1 MQGPLR
7 EQARSHRGAAGLV
20 GWCGG
25 QSSMNLSGPFIKRPV
40 ATMLLSLAIMLLGG
54 VSFGLL
60 PVSPLPQMDFPVIVV
75 QASLPGA
82 SPEVM
87 ASTVATPLERSF
99 GSIAGVN
106 TMSSRSSQGSTR
118 VILQFD
124 LDRDINGAAREV
136 QAAINASRTLLPSG
150 MRSMPTYK
158 KVNPSQAPIMVLS
171 LTSDVL
177 EKGQLYDLAS
187 TILSQSLSQVQG
199 VGEVQIGGS
208 SLPAV
213 RIELEP
219 QSLNQYGVAL
229 DDVRNT
235 IANAN
240 VRRPKGSVEDDQR
253 LWQVQANDQLEKAKD
268 YESLIIH
275 YNGGAALRLKD
286 VAKVSDGVEDRY
298 NSGFF
303 NDDAAV
309 LLVINR
315 QAGANIIETVN
326 EIKAQLP
333 ALQAVLPASVKLNL
347 AMDRSPVIKA
357 TLHEAEMTLLI
368 AVALVILVVFLFLG
382 NFRASLIPTLAV
394 PVSLVGTFAVM
405 YLYGFSLN
413 NLSLM
418 ALILATGLVVDDA
431 IVVLENISRH
441 IDEGV
446 RPMRA
451 AYLGAQEVGFT
462 LLSMNVSLV
471 AVFLSILFMG
481 GIIESLFREFS
492 ITLAAAIVVS
502 LVVSLT
508 LTPML
513 CARWLKPHTPGQEN
527 RLQRW
532 SRRAND
538 WMVGKY
544 ATSLDWVLRH
554 KRLTLLSLFVTIG
567 VNIALYV
574 VVPKTF
580 MPQQDTGQL
589 IGFVRGDDGL
599 SFSVMQP
606 KMEIFRRAV
615 LKDEAVESVA
625 GFIGGN
631 NGTNNAFMLVRL
643 KPIKER
649 SISAQKVIERLRKE
663 MPKVP
668 GAQLMLMADQDLQFG
683 GGREQTTSQY
693 SYILQSGDL
702 GALRE
707 WYPKVVT
714 ALKALPELTA
724 IDARE
729 GRGAR
734 QVTLIV
740 DRDQAKRL
748 GVDMDMVTAV
758 LNNAYSQ
765 RQISTI
771 YDSLNQY
778 QVVMEVNPKYAQDP
792 ITLKQV
798 QVITADGARIP
809 LSTIAHYENS
819 LENDRVSHE
828 GQFASESIA
837 FDMAEGVTVEQGGAA
852 IERAI
857 AKVGL
862 PEDVIAKMAGTADA
876 FAATQKSQPWMILG
890 ALVAVYLVLGVLYES
905 YIHPL
910 TILSTLPSAGVGA
923 LLSIYALGG
932 EFSLIS
938 LLGLFLLIGVV
949 KKNAILMIDL
959 ALQLERS
966 QGMAPL
972 ESIRSACL
980 QRLRPILMTTLA
992 AILGALPLL
1001 MSRAEGAEMR
1011 QPLGLTIIGGLI
1023 FSQVLT
1029 LYTTPVVYLYLDRL
1043 RHRFNKWR
1051 GVRTDAALETPL

>member
-1 MQGPLR
+1 
-7 EQARSHRGAAGLV
+7 
-20 GWCGG
+20 
-25 QSSMNLSGPFIKRPV
+25 MNLSGPFIKRPV

-99 GSIAGVN
+99 GAIAGVN

-136 QAAINASRTLLPSG
+136 QAAINASRNLLPSG

-268 YESLIIH
+268 YESLIIR

-446 RPMRA
+446 RPMKA

-502 LVVSLT
+502 LLVSLT

-532 SRRAND
+532 SQRANH

-567 VNIALYV
+567 VNIALYI

-580 MPQQDTGQL
+580 LPQQDTGQL

-625 GFIGGN
+625 GFIGGS

-649 SISAQKVIERLRKE
+649 NISAQKVIERLRKE

-714 ALKALPELTA
+714 ALRALPELTA

-798 QVITADGARIP
+798 QVITAEGARIP
-809 LSTIAHYENS
+809 LSTFAHYENS

-828 GQFASESIA
+828 GQFASESIS
-837 FDMAEGVTVEQGGAA
+837 FDMAEGVTVEQGTAA

-862 PEDVIAKMAGTADA
+862 PEDVIVKMAGTADA
-876 FAATQKSQPWMILG
+876 FAATQKSQPFMILG

-923 LLSIYALGG
+923 LLSIYVLGG

-959 ALQLERS
+959 ALQLERQ

-1001 MSRAEGAEMR
+1001 LSRAEGAEMR

-1029 LYTTPVVYLYLDRL
+1029 LYTTPVVYLYLDKL

>member
-1 MQGPLR
+1 
-7 EQARSHRGAAGLV
+7 
-20 GWCGG
+20 
-25 QSSMNLSGPFIKRPV
+25 MNLSGPFIKRPV

-75 QASLPGA
+75 SASLPGA

-87 ASTVATPLERSF
+87 ASTVATPLERAF
-99 GSIAGVN
+99 GAIAGVN
-106 TMSSRSSQGSTR
+106 TMSSNSSQGSTR

-124 LDRDINGAAREV
+124 QDRDINGAAREV
-136 QAAINASRTLLPSG
+136 QAAINASRNLLPSG
-150 MRSMPTYK
+150 MKSMPTYK
-158 KVNPSQAPIMVLS
+158 KINPSQAPIMVLS
-171 LTSDVL
+171 LTSEVL
-177 EKGQLYDLAS
+177 SKGQLYDLAS
-187 TILSQSLSQVQG
+187 TILSQSLSQVPG

-219 QSLNQYGVAL
+219 QLLNQYGVSL

-235 IANAN
+235 IASAN
-240 VRRPKGSVEDDQR
+240 VRRPKGAVSDGER
-253 LWQVQANDQLEKAKD
+253 NWQIQANDQLEKAKD
-268 YESLIIH
+268 YEPLIIR
-275 YNGGAALRLKD
+275 YQDGAALRLSH
-286 VAKVSDGVEDRY
+286 VAKVKDSVEDRY

-303 NDDAAV
+303 NNDAAV
-309 LLVINR
+309 LLVVNR

-326 EIKAQLP
+326 AIKAQLA
-333 ALQAVLPASVKLNL
+333 ALQAVLPASVQLNL

-394 PVSLVGTFAVM
+394 PVSLVGTFAIM

-431 IVVLENISRH
+431 IVVLENISRY
-441 IDEGV
+441 IDAGV
-446 RPMRA
+446 APMKA
-451 AYLGAQEVGFT
+451 AMLGAKEVGFT

-481 GIIESLFREFS
+481 GIVESLFREFS
-492 ITLAAAIVVS
+492 ITLAASIVVS

-513 CARWLKPHTPGQEN
+513 CARWLKPHVPGTEN
-527 RLQRW
+527 AMQRW
-532 SRRAND
+532 SIRLNQR
-538 WMVGKY
+538 MVSGY
-544 ATSLDWVLRH
+544 ERSLDWVLRH
-554 KRLTLLSLFVTIG
+554 KRLTLLSLLVTIG
-567 VNIALYV
+567 VNVALYV

-606 KMEIFRRAV
+606 KMEIFRKAV
-615 LKDEAVESVA
+615 LADPAVESVA

-631 NGTNNAFMLVRL
+631 GGTNNAFMIVRL
-643 KPIKER
+643 KPISER
-649 SISAQKVIERLRKE
+649 KVSAQKVIERLRE
-663 MPKVP
+663 NMPKVP
-668 GAQLMLMADQDLQFG
+668 GGRLMLMADQDLQFG
-683 GGREQTTSQY
+683 GGRDQTSSQY

-702 GALRE
+702 GELRT
-707 WYPKVVT
+707 WYPKVVA

-729 GRGAR
+729 GRGAQ
-734 QVTLIV
+734 QVTLVV

-792 ITLKQV
+792 ETLNQV
-798 QVITADGARIP
+798 QVITADGQRIP
-809 LSTIAHYENS
+809 LSAIAHYENS
-819 LENDRVSHE
+819 LQNDRVSHE

-837 FDMAEGVTVEQGGAA
+837 FDLAPGVTLEQGTAA
-852 IERAI
+852 IERAV
-857 AKVGL
+857 AKLGL
-862 PEDVIAKMAGTADA
+862 PEEVIVKMAGTGDA
-876 FAATQKSQPWMILG
+876 FAATQKSQPFMILG
-890 ALVAVYLVLGVLYES
+890 ALVAVYLVLGILYES

-923 LLSIYALGG
+923 LLSIYLTGG

-959 ALQLERS
+959 ALQLERHS
-966 QGMAPL
+966 GLDPQA
-972 ESIRSACL
+972 SIRSACL

-992 AILGALPLL
+992 AILGALPLML
-1001 MSRAEGAEMR
+1001 SSAEGAEMR

-1023 FSQVLT
+1023 FSQILT

>member
-1 MQGPLR
+1 
-7 EQARSHRGAAGLV
+7 
-20 GWCGG
+20 
-25 QSSMNLSGPFIKRPV
+25 MNLSGPFIKRPV

-99 GSIAGVN
+99 GAIAGVN

-136 QAAINASRTLLPSG
+136 QAAINASRNLLPSG

-219 QSLNQYGVAL
+219 QALNQYGVAL
-229 DDVRNT
+229 DDVRKT
-235 IANAN
+235 IADAN
-240 VRRPKGSVEDDQR
+240 VRRPKGSVEDGER
-253 LWQVQANDQLEKAKD
+253 LWQIQANDQLEKAKD

-275 YNGGAALRLKD
+275 YADGAALRLKD

-368 AVALVILVVFLFLG
+368 AVALVVLVVYLFLG

-446 RPMRA
+446 KPMQA
-451 AYLGAQEVGFT
+451 AYLGAKEVGFT

-481 GIIESLFREFS
+481 GIVESLFREFS

-513 CARWLKPHTPGQEN
+513 CARWLKPHVPGQEN

-532 SRRAND
+532 SHGLNER
-538 WMVGKY
+538 MVRGY
-544 ATSLDWVLRH
+544 ARSLDWVLRH
-554 KRLTLLSLFVTIG
+554 RRLTLFSLLVTIG

-599 SFSVMQP
+599 SFNVMQP

-615 LKDEAVESVA
+615 LKDEAVQSVA

-649 SISAQKVIERLRKE
+649 GISAQKVIERLRKE

-668 GAQLMLMADQDLQFG
+668 GGQLMLMADQDLQFG

-693 SYILQSGDL
+693 SYILQSADL
-702 GALRE
+702 ASLRT
-707 WYPKVVT
+707 WYPKVV
-714 ALKALPELTA
+714 AAFRALPELTA
-724 IDARE
+724 IDARD
-729 GRGAR
+729 GGGAQ
-734 QVTLIV
+734 QVTLVV

-748 GVDMDMVTAV
+748 GIDMDMVTSV

-792 ITLKQV
+792 NTLEQV
-798 QVITADGARIP
+798 QVITADGARVP
-809 LSTIAHYENS
+809 LSAIAHYENS
-819 LENDRVSHE
+819 LEDDRVSHE
-828 GQFASESIA
+828 GQFASEGIS
-837 FDMAEGVTVEQGGAA
+837 FDMAEGVTVEQGTAA

-857 AKVGL
+857 AKLGM

-876 FAATQKSQPWMILG
+876 FAATQKSQPFMILG
-890 ALVAVYLVLGVLYES
+890 ALLAVYLVLGVLYES

-923 LLSIYALGG
+923 LLSIYVLGS

-959 ALQLERS
+959 ALQLERAGQTS
-966 QGMAPL
+966 L

-980 QRLRPILMTTLA
+980 LRLRPILMTTLA

-1001 MSRAEGAEMR
+1001 LGGAEGSEMR
-1011 QPLGLTIIGGLI
+1011 QPLGLTIIGGLV

-1029 LYTTPVVYLYLDRL
+1029 LYTTPVVYLYLDNL
-1043 RHRFNKWR
+1043 RHRFNRWR

>member
-1 MQGPLR
+1 
-7 EQARSHRGAAGLV
+7 
-20 GWCGG
+20 
-25 QSSMNLSGPFIKRPV
+25 MNLSGPFIKRPV

-60 PVSPLPQMDFPVIVV
+60 PVAPLPQMDFPVIVV

-99 GSIAGVN
+99 GAIAGVN

-136 QAAINASRTLLPSG
+136 QAAINASRNLLPSG

-219 QSLNQYGVAL
+219 QALNQYGVAL
-229 DDVRNT
+229 DDVRKT
-235 IANAN
+235 IADAN
-240 VRRPKGSVEDDQR
+240 VRRPKGSVEDGQR
-253 LWQVQANDQLEKAKD
+253 LWQIQANDQLEKAKD

-275 YNGGAALRLKD
+275 YADGAALRLKD

-446 RPMRA
+446 KPMEA
-451 AYLGAQEVGFT
+451 AYLGAKEVGFT

-492 ITLAAAIVVS
+492 ITLAASIVVS

-527 RLQRW
+527 RLQRF
-532 SRRAND
+532 SRRTND

-554 KRLTLLSLFVTIG
+554 RRLTLLSLLITVG
-567 VNIALYV
+567 VNVALYV

-625 GFIGGN
+625 GFIGGT

-643 KPIKER
+643 KPIKDR
-649 SISAQKVIERLRKE
+649 QISAQKVIERLRKE
-663 MPKVP
+663 MPKVA

-693 SYILQSGDL
+693 SYILQSADL
-702 GALRE
+702 GSLRE

-714 ALKALPELTA
+714 ALRALPELTA

-729 GRGAR
+729 GRGAQ

-748 GVDMDMVTAV
+748 GIDMDMVTSV

-792 ITLKQV
+792 VTLKQV
-798 QVITADGARIP
+798 QVITADGARVP
-809 LSTIAHYENS
+809 LSTFAHYESS
-819 LENDRVSHE
+819 LEDDRVSHE
-828 GQFASESIA
+828 GQFASEDIS
-837 FDMAEGVTVEQGGAA
+837 FDMAEGVTVEQGSAA

-857 AKVGL
+857 AKLGL

-876 FAATQKSQPWMILG
+876 FAATQKSQPFMILG
-890 ALVAVYLVLGVLYES
+890 ALLAVYLVLGVLYES

-959 ALQLERS
+959 ALQLERH
-966 QGMAPL
+966 QGMTPL

-1001 MSRAEGAEMR
+1001 LSRAEGAEMR
-1011 QPLGLTIIGGLI
+1011 QPLGLTIIGGLV

-1029 LYTTPVVYLYLDRL
+1029 LYTTPVVYLYLDKL

>member
-1 MQGPLR
+1 
-7 EQARSHRGAAGLV
+7 
-20 GWCGG
+20 
-25 QSSMNLSGPFIKRPV
+25 MNLSGPFIRRPV
-40 ATMLLSLAIMLLGG
+40 ATMLLSLAIVLLGG

-99 GSIAGVN
+99 GVIPGVN

-136 QAAINASRTLLPSG
+136 QAAINASRNLLPSG

-158 KVNPSQAPIMVLS
+158 KVNPSQAPVMVLS

-177 EKGQLYDLAS
+177 QKGQLYDLAS
-187 TILSQSLSQVQG
+187 TILSQSLSQVPG

-219 QSLNQYGVAL
+219 QALNQYGVAL
-229 DDVRNT
+229 DDVRTT

-240 VRRPKGSVEDDQR
+240 VRRPKGSLEDDR
-253 LWQVQANDQLEKAKD
+253 RNWQVQANDQLEKAKD
-268 YESLIIH
+268 YEPLIIH
-275 YNGGAALRLKD
+275 YQNGAALRLGD
-286 VAKVSDGVEDRY
+286 VAKISDGVEDRY

-303 NDDAAV
+303 NNDAAV

-333 ALQAVLPASVKLNL
+333 ALQAVLPSSVKLNL

-368 AVALVILVVFLFLG
+368 AVALVVLVVYLFLG

-394 PVSLVGTFAVM
+394 PVSLIGTFAIM

-441 IDEGV
+441 IDDGV
-446 RPMRA
+446 APMKA
-451 AYLGAQEVGFT
+451 AYLGAKEVGFT

-492 ITLAAAIVVS
+492 ITLAASIVVS

-513 CARWLKPHTPGQEN
+513 CARWLKPHAKGVQT

-532 SRRAND
+532 SEKAND
-538 WMVGKY
+538 RMVDAYGK
-544 ATSLDWVLRH
+544 SLDWVLRH
-554 KRLTLLSLFVTIG
+554 RRLTLLSLLITIG

-589 IGFVRGDDGL
+589 IGFIRGDDGL
-599 SFSVMQP
+599 SFGVMQP
-606 KMEIFRRAV
+606 KMETFRKAILADPAV
-615 LKDEAVESVA
+615 QSVA

-649 SISAQKVIERLRKE
+649 NISAQKVIERLRVE
-663 MPKVP
+663 MPKVA
-668 GAQLMLMADQDLQFG
+668 GARLMLMADQDLQFG

-693 SYILQSGDL
+693 SYILQSDDL
-702 GALRE
+702 AALRE
-707 WYPKVVT
+707 WYPKVIT
-714 ALKALPELTA
+714 AFKGLPELTA

-729 GRGAR
+729 GRGA
-734 QVTLIV
+734 QQTTLVV
-740 DRDQAKRL
+740 DRDTAKRL
-748 GVDMDMVTAV
+748 GVDMSMVTAV

-771 YDSLNQY
+771 YDTLNQY

-792 ITLKQV
+792 ETLNQV
-798 QVITADGARIP
+798 KVITSDGQRIP
-809 LSTIAHYENS
+809 LSAIAHYENS
-819 LENDRVSHE
+819 LQEDQVSHE
-828 GQFASESIA
+828 GQFASQSLS
-837 FDMAEGVTVEQGGAA
+837 FDMAPGVTVEQGTAA
-852 IERAI
+852 IERAV
-857 AKVGL
+857 AKLGL
-862 PEDVIAKMAGTADA
+862 PESVIAKMAGTSDA
-876 FAATQKSQPWMILG
+876 FAATQKSQPFMILG

-923 LLSIYALGG
+923 LLSIYLLGG

-959 ALQLERS
+959 ALQLERN
-966 QGMAPL
+966 GGL
-972 ESIRSACL
+972 EPQASIREACL
-980 QRLRPILMTTLA
+980 LRLRPILMTTLA
-992 AILGALPLL
+992 AILGALPLML
-1001 MSRAEGAEMR
+1001 STAEGAEMR

-1023 FSQVLT
+1023 FSQILT

-1043 RHRFNKWR
+1043 RHRFNAWR
-1051 GVRTDAALETPL
+1051 GVRTDGALETPL

>member
-1 MQGPLR
+1 
-7 EQARSHRGAAGLV
+7 
-20 GWCGG
+20 
-25 QSSMNLSGPFIKRPV
+25 MNLSGPFIKRPV

-99 GSIAGVN
+99 GAIAGVN

-136 QAAINASRTLLPSG
+136 QAAINASRNLLPSG

-219 QSLNQYGVAL
+219 QALNQYGVAL
-229 DDVRNT
+229 DDVRKT
-235 IANAN
+235 IAAAN
-240 VRRPKGSVEDDQR
+240 VRRPKGSVEDGER
-253 LWQVQANDQLEKAKD
+253 LWQIQANDQLEKAKD

-275 YNGGAALRLKD
+275 YKDGAALRLKD

-446 RPMRA
+446 KPMKA
-451 AYLGAQEVGFT
+451 AYLGAKEVGFT

-481 GIIESLFREFS
+481 GIVESLFREFS

-532 SRRAND
+532 SRRIND

-554 KRLTLLSLFVTIG
+554 RRLTLLSLIITVG
-567 VNIALYV
+567 VNVALYV

-606 KMEIFRRAV
+606 KMETFRRAV

-625 GFIGGN
+625 GFIGGT

-649 SISAQKVIERLRKE
+649 NLSAQKVIERLRKE

-714 ALKALPELTA
+714 ALRALPELTA

-729 GRGAR
+729 GRGAQ

-748 GVDMDMVTAV
+748 GVDMNMVTAV

-778 QVVMEVNPKYAQDP
+778 QVVMEVNQKYAQDP
-792 ITLKQV
+792 VTLNQV

-819 LENDRVSHE
+819 LEDDRVSHE

-837 FDMAEGVTVEQGGAA
+837 FDMAEGVTVEQGSAA

-876 FAATQKSQPWMILG
+876 FAATQKSQPFMILG
-890 ALVAVYLVLGVLYES
+890 ALLAVYLVLGVLYES

-959 ALQLERS
+959 ALQLERH
-966 QGMAPL
+966 QGLSPL

-1001 MSRAEGAEMR
+1001 LSRAEGAEMR

-1029 LYTTPVVYLYLDRL
+1029 LYTTPVVYLYLDKL

>member
-1 MQGPLR
+1 
-7 EQARSHRGAAGLV
+7 
-20 GWCGG
+20 
-25 QSSMNLSGPFIKRPV
+25 MNLSGPFIKRPV

-75 QASLPGA
+75 SASLPGA

-99 GSIAGVN
+99 GAIAGVN

-124 LDRDINGAAREV
+124 QDRDINGAAREV
-136 QAAINASRTLLPSG
+136 QAAINASRNLLPSG

-177 EKGQLYDLAS
+177 AKGELYDLAS
-187 TILSQSLSQVQG
+187 TILSQSLSQVPG

-219 QSLNQYGVAL
+219 QLLNQYGVAL

-240 VRRPKGSVEDDQR
+240 VRRPKGAVSNDEHN
-253 LWQVQANDQLEKAKD
+253 WQIQANDQLEKAKD
-268 YESLIIH
+268 YEPLIIR
-275 YNGGAALRLKD
+275 YQDGAALRLGH
-286 VAKVSDGVEDRY
+286 VAKVQDGVEDRY

-303 NDDAAV
+303 NNDAAV

-326 EIKAQLP
+326 AIKAQLP

-394 PVSLVGTFAVM
+394 PVSLVGTFAIM
-405 YLYGFSLN
+405 YLFGFSLN

-441 IDEGV
+441 IDAGIS
-446 RPMRA
+446 PMKA
-451 AYLGAQEVGFT
+451 AYLGAKEVGFT

-513 CARWLKPHTPGQEN
+513 CARWLKPHVPGTEN
-527 RLQRW
+527 AMQRW
-532 SRRAND
+532 SIRLND
-538 WMVGKY
+538 RMVLGY
-544 ATSLDWVLRH
+544 ARSLDWVLRH
-554 KRLTLLSLFVTIG
+554 KRLTLLSLLLTIG
-567 VNIALYV
+567 VNVALYV

-606 KMEIFRRAV
+606 KMDIFRQAV
-615 LKDEAVESVA
+615 LADPAVDSVA

-631 NGTNNAFMLVRL
+631 SGTNNAVMIVRL
-643 KPIKER
+643 KPITER
-649 SISAQKVIERLRKE
+649 KISAQKVIERLRE
-663 MPKVP
+663 NMPKVP
-668 GAQLMLMADQDLQFG
+668 GGRLMLMADQDLQFG
-683 GGREQTTSQY
+683 GGREQTSSQY

-702 GALRE
+702 GELRT
-707 WYPKVVT
+707 WYPKVVA
-714 ALKALPELTA
+714 ALKSLPELTA

-729 GRGAR
+729 GRGAQ
-734 QVTLIV
+734 QVTLVV

-792 ITLKQV
+792 QTLDQV

-809 LSTIAHYENS
+809 LSAIAHYENS
-819 LENDRVSHE
+819 LQDDRVEHE
-828 GQFASESIA
+828 GQFASETIS
-837 FDMAEGVTVEQGGAA
+837 FDMAPGVSLEQGTAA
-852 IERAI
+852 IEREI
-857 AKVGL
+857 AKLGL
-862 PEDVIAKMAGTADA
+862 PEEVIVKMAGTGDA
-876 FAATQKSQPWMILG
+876 FAATQKSQPFMILG
-890 ALVAVYLVLGVLYES
+890 ALVAVYLVLGILYES

-923 LLSIYALGG
+923 LLSIYLTGG

-938 LLGLFLLIGVV
+938 LLGIFLLIGVV

-959 ALQLERS
+959 ALQLERHS
-966 QGMAPL
+966 GMGPQ

-992 AILGALPLL
+992 AILGALPLML
-1001 MSRAEGAEMR
+1001 SHAEGAEMR
-1011 QPLGLTIIGGLI
+1011 QPLGLTIIGGLV
-1023 FSQVLT
+1023 FSQILT
-1029 LYTTPVVYLYLDRL
+1029 LYTTPVVYLYLDRA
-1043 RHRFNKWR
+1043 RHRFNQWR

>member
-1 MQGPLR
+1 
-7 EQARSHRGAAGLV
+7 
-20 GWCGG
+20 
-25 QSSMNLSGPFIKRPV
+25 MNLSGPFIKRPV

-60 PVSPLPQMDFPVIVV
+60 PVAPLPQMDFPVIVV

-99 GSIAGVN
+99 GAIAGVN

-136 QAAINASRTLLPSG
+136 QAAINASRNLLPSG

-219 QSLNQYGVAL
+219 QALNQYGVAL
-229 DDVRNT
+229 DDVRKT
-235 IANAN
+235 IADAN
-240 VRRPKGSVEDDQR
+240 VRRPKGSVEDGQR
-253 LWQVQANDQLEKAKD
+253 LWQIQANDQLEKAKD

-275 YNGGAALRLKD
+275 YADGAALRLKD

-446 RPMRA
+446 KPMQA
-451 AYLGAQEVGFT
+451 AYLGAKEVGFT

-481 GIIESLFREFS
+481 GIVESLFREFS

-532 SRRAND
+532 SRRTND

-554 KRLTLLSLFVTIG
+554 RRLTLLSLLITVG
-567 VNIALYV
+567 VNVALYV

-625 GFIGGN
+625 GFIGGS

-649 SISAQKVIERLRKE
+649 QLNAQKVIERLRKE

-702 GALRE
+702 GELRK
-707 WYPKVVT
+707 WYPKVVA
-714 ALKALPELTA
+714 ALRALPELTA

-729 GRGAR
+729 GKGAQ

-748 GVDMDMVTAV
+748 GVDMDMVTSV

-792 ITLKQV
+792 VTLKQV
-798 QVITADGARIP
+798 QVITADGARVP
-809 LSTIAHYENS
+809 LSTFAHYENS
-819 LENDRVSHE
+819 LEDDRVSHE
-828 GQFASESIA
+828 GQFASEDIS
-837 FDMAEGVTVEQGGAA
+837 FDMAEGVTVEQGSAA

-857 AKVGL
+857 AKLGL
-862 PEDVIAKMAGTADA
+862 PENVIAKMAGTADA
-876 FAATQKSQPWMILG
+876 FAATQKSQPFMILG
-890 ALVAVYLVLGVLYES
+890 ALLAVYLVLGVLYES

-959 ALQLERS
+959 ALQLERH
-966 QGMAPL
+966 QGLSPL

-1001 MSRAEGAEMR
+1001 LSRAEGAEMR

-1029 LYTTPVVYLYLDRL
+1029 LYTTPVVYLYLDKL

>member
-1 MQGPLR
+1 
-7 EQARSHRGAAGLV
+7 
-20 GWCGG
+20 
-25 QSSMNLSGPFIKRPV
+25 MNLSGPFIRRPV

-75 QASLPGA
+75 SANLPGA

-87 ASTVATPLERSF
+87 ASTVATPLERAF
-99 GSIAGVN
+99 GAIAGVN
-106 TMSSRSSQGSTR
+106 TMSSNSSQGSTR

-124 LDRDINGAAREV
+124 QDRDINGAAREV
-136 QAAINASRTLLPSG
+136 QAAINASRNLLPSG
-150 MRSMPTYK
+150 MQSMPTYK
-158 KVNPSQAPIMVLS
+158 KINPSQAPIMVLS
-171 LTSDVL
+171 LTSQVL
-177 EKGQLYDLAS
+177 SKGQLYDLAS
-187 TILSQSLSQVQG
+187 TILSQSLSQVPG

-219 QSLNQYGVAL
+219 QLLNQYGVAL
-229 DDVRNT
+229 DDVRRT

-240 VRRPKGSVEDDQR
+240 VRRPKGAVSDDEHN
-253 LWQVQANDQLEKAKD
+253 WQIQANDQLEKAKD
-268 YESLIIH
+268 YEPLIIR
-275 YNGGAALRLKD
+275 YQDGAALRLSHVATVKD
-286 VAKVSDGVEDRY
+286 SVEDRY

-303 NDDAAV
+303 NNDAAV
-309 LLVINR
+309 LLVVNR

-326 EIKAQLP
+326 AIKAQLP
-333 ALQAVLPASVKLNL
+333 ALQAVLPASVQLNV

-394 PVSLVGTFAVM
+394 PVSLVGTFAIM

-441 IDEGV
+441 IDAGIA
-446 RPMRA
+446 PMKA
-451 AYLGAQEVGFT
+451 AYLGAKEVGFT

-481 GIIESLFREFS
+481 GIVESLFREFS
-492 ITLAAAIVVS
+492 ITLAASIVVS

-513 CARWLKPHTPGQEN
+513 CARWLKPHVPGTEN
-527 RLQRW
+527 AMQRW
-532 SRRAND
+532 SIRLNER
-538 WMVGKY
+538 MVSGY
-544 ATSLDWVLRH
+544 ARSLDWVLRH
-554 KRLTLLSLFVTIG
+554 KRLTLLSLLLTIG
-567 VNIALYV
+567 VNVALYV

-606 KMEIFRRAV
+606 KMEIFRKAV
-615 LKDEAVESVA
+615 LADPAVESVA

-631 NGTNNAFMLVRL
+631 GGTNNAFMIVRL
-643 KPIKER
+643 KPVSER
-649 SISAQKVIERLRKE
+649 KVSAQKVIERLRE
-663 MPKVP
+663 NMPKVP
-668 GAQLMLMADQDLQFG
+668 GGRLMLMADQDLQFG
-683 GGREQTTSQY
+683 GGRDQTSSQY

-702 GALRE
+702 AELRA
-707 WYPKVVT
+707 WYPKVV
-714 ALKALPELTA
+714 AAFKALPELTA

-729 GRGAR
+729 GRGAQ
-734 QVTLIV
+734 QVTLVV

-792 ITLKQV
+792 ETLNQV
-798 QVITADGARIP
+798 QVITAEGQRIP
-809 LSTIAHYENS
+809 LSAIAHYENS
-819 LENDRVSHE
+819 LQNDRVSHE

-837 FDMAEGVTVEQGGAA
+837 FDMAPGVTLEQGTAA

-857 AKVGL
+857 AKLGL
-862 PEDVIAKMAGTADA
+862 PEEVIAKMAGTGDA
-876 FAATQKSQPWMILG
+876 FADTQKSQPFMILG
-890 ALVAVYLVLGVLYES
+890 ALVAVYLVLGILYES

-923 LLSIYALGG
+923 LLSIYLTGG

-959 ALQLERS
+959 ALQLERHS
-966 QGMAPL
+966 GMNPL

-992 AILGALPLL
+992 AILGALPLML
-1001 MSRAEGAEMR
+1001 STAEGAEMR

-1023 FSQVLT
+1023 FSQILT
-1029 LYTTPVVYLYLDRL
+1029 LYTTPVVYLYLDRT

-1051 GVRTDAALETPL
+1051 GVRTDAALETAL

>member
-1 MQGPLR
+1 
-7 EQARSHRGAAGLV
+7 
-20 GWCGG
+20 
-25 QSSMNLSGPFIKRPV
+25 MNLSGPFIKRPV

-99 GSIAGVN
+99 GAIAGVN

-136 QAAINASRTLLPSG
+136 QAAINASRNLLPSG

-219 QSLNQYGVAL
+219 QALNQYGVAL

-240 VRRPKGSVEDDQR
+240 VRRPKGSVEDGQR

-431 IVVLENISRH
+431 IVVLENITRH

-446 RPMRA
+446 PPMKA

-492 ITLAAAIVVS
+492 ITLAASIVVS

-532 SRRAND
+532 SRRANE

-554 KRLTLLSLFVTIG
+554 RRLTLLSLIVTVG

-625 GFIGGN
+625 GFIGGT

-649 SISAQKVIERLRKE
+649 GISAQKVIERLRKE

-693 SYILQSGDL
+693 SYILQSADL
-702 GALRE
+702 GELRQ

-729 GRGAR
+729 GRGAQ

-748 GVDMDMVTAV
+748 GVDMDMVTSV

-819 LENDRVSHE
+819 LEDDRVSHE
-828 GQFASESIA
+828 GQFASESIS
-837 FDMAEGVTVEQGGAA
+837 FDMAEGVTVEQGTAA

-857 AKVGL
+857 AKLGM
-862 PEDVIAKMAGTADA
+862 PEDVIVKMAGTADA

-959 ALQLERS
+959 ALQLERH
-966 QGMAPL
+966 QGLEPL

-1001 MSRAEGAEMR
+1001 LSRAEGAEMR

-1029 LYTTPVVYLYLDRL
+1029 LYTTPVVYLYLDKL
-1043 RHRFNKWR
+1043 RHRFNHWR

>member
-1 MQGPLR
+1 
-7 EQARSHRGAAGLV
+7 
-20 GWCGG
+20 
-25 QSSMNLSGPFIKRPV
+25 MNLSGPFIRRPV

-54 VSFGLL
+54 VSFNLL
-60 PVSPLPQMDFPVIVV
+60 PVSPLPQIDFPVIVV
-75 QASLPGA
+75 SASLPGA

-99 GSIAGVN
+99 GAIAGIT
-106 TMSSRSSQGSTR
+106 TMSSSSSQGSTR
-118 VILQFD
+118 VILAFD
-124 LDRDINGAAREV
+124 SDRDINGAAREV
-136 QAAINASRTLLPSG
+136 QAAINASRNLLPSG

-219 QSLNQYGVAL
+219 QALNQYGVAL

-275 YNGGAALRLKD
+275 YNNGAALRLKD

-303 NDDAAV
+303 NNDAAV

-368 AVALVILVVFLFLG
+368 AVALVVLVVYLFLG

-394 PVSLVGTFAVM
+394 PVSMVGTFAVM

-441 IDEGV
+441 IDDGV
-446 RPMRA
+446 PPMKA
-451 AYLGAQEVGFT
+451 AYLGAKEVGFT
-462 LLSMNVSLV
+462 LLSMNLSLV
-471 AVFLSILFMG
+471 VVFLSILFIG
-481 GIIESLFREFS
+481 GIIGNLFREFS
-492 ITLAAAIVVS
+492 ITLAASILVS

-513 CARWLKPHTPGQEN
+513 CARWLKPHQQGEPT

-532 SRRAND
+532 SENANER
-538 WMVGKY
+538 MMAAY
-544 ATSLDWVLRH
+544 AVSLDWVLRH
-554 KRLTLLSLFVTIG
+554 KRLTLLSLLVTIG

-580 MPQQDTGQL
+580 LPQQDTGQL
-589 IGFVRGDDGL
+589 IGFVRGDDGM
-599 SFSVMQP
+599 SFGNMQP
-606 KMEIFRRAV
+606 KMEIFRKAV
-615 LKDEAVESVA
+615 LADPAVQSVA

-631 NGTNNAFMLVRL
+631 NGTNNALMLVRL

-649 SISAQKVIERLRKE
+649 NVSAQKVIERLRDE
-663 MPKVP
+663 MPKVA
-668 GAQLMLMADQDLQFG
+668 GARLMLMADQDLQFG
-683 GGREQTTSQY
+683 GGREQQTAQY
-693 SYILQSGDL
+693 SYILQSDDL

-707 WYPKVVT
+707 WYPKVVA

-724 IDARE
+724 LDARE
-729 GRGAR
+729 GREAP
-734 QVTLIV
+734 QTTLVV
-740 DRDQAKRL
+740 DRDTAKRL
-748 GVDMDMVTAV
+748 GVDMGTVTTV

-771 YDSLNQY
+771 YDTLNQY
-778 QVVMEVNPKYAQDP
+778 EVVMEINPKYAQSP
-792 ITLKQV
+792 ETLNQV
-798 QVITADGARIP
+798 KVIGSSGQRIP
-809 LSTIAHYENS
+809 LSAIAHYENS
-819 LENDRVSHE
+819 L
-828 GQFASESIA
+828 Q
-837 FDMAEGVTVEQGGAA
+837 
-852 IERAI
+852 
-857 AKVGL
+857 
-862 PEDVIAKMAGTADA
+862 
-876 FAATQKSQPWMILG
+876 
-890 ALVAVYLVLGVLYES
+890 
-905 YIHPL
+905 
-910 TILSTLPSAGVGA
+910 
-923 LLSIYALGG
+923 
-932 EFSLIS
+932 
-938 LLGLFLLIGVV
+938 
-949 KKNAILMIDL
+949 
-959 ALQLERS
+959 
-966 QGMAPL
+966 
-972 ESIRSACL
+972 
-980 QRLRPILMTTLA
+980 
-992 AILGALPLL
+992 
-1001 MSRAEGAEMR
+1001 
-1011 QPLGLTIIGGLI
+1011 
-1023 FSQVLT
+1023 
-1029 LYTTPVVYLYLDRL
+1029 
-1043 RHRFNKWR
+1043 
-1051 GVRTDAALETPL
+1051 

>member
-1 MQGPLR
+1 
-7 EQARSHRGAAGLV
+7 
-20 GWCGG
+20 
-25 QSSMNLSGPFIKRPV
+25 MNLSGPFIKRPV

-99 GSIAGVN
+99 GAIAGVN

-136 QAAINASRTLLPSG
+136 QAAINASRNLLPSG

-219 QSLNQYGVAL
+219 QALNQYGVAL
-229 DDVRNT
+229 DDVRKT
-235 IANAN
+235 IAGAN
-240 VRRPKGSVEDDQR
+240 VRRPKGSVEDGER
-253 LWQVQANDQLEKAKD
+253 LWQIQANDQLEKAKD

-275 YNGGAALRLKD
+275 YKDGAALRLKD

-446 RPMRA
+446 KPMQA
-451 AYLGAQEVGFT
+451 AYLGAKEVGFT

-481 GIIESLFREFS
+481 GIVESLFREFS

-554 KRLTLLSLFVTIG
+554 RRLTLLSLIITVG
-567 VNIALYV
+567 VNVALYV

-606 KMEIFRRAV
+606 KMETFRRAV

-625 GFIGGN
+625 GFIGGT

-649 SISAQKVIERLRKE
+649 NLSAQKVIERLRKE

-714 ALKALPELTA
+714 ALRALPELTA

-729 GRGAR
+729 GRGAQ

-748 GVDMDMVTAV
+748 GVDMNMVTAV

-792 ITLKQV
+792 VTLNQV

-819 LENDRVSHE
+819 LEDDRVSHE

-837 FDMAEGVTVEQGGAA
+837 FDMAEGVTVEQGSAA

-876 FAATQKSQPWMILG
+876 FAATQKSQPFMILG
-890 ALVAVYLVLGVLYES
+890 ALLAVYLVLGVLYES

-959 ALQLERS
+959 ALQLERH
-966 QGMAPL
+966 QGLSPL

-1001 MSRAEGAEMR
+1001 LGRAEGAEMR

-1029 LYTTPVVYLYLDRL
+1029 LYTTPVVYLYLDKL

>member
-1 MQGPLR
+1 
-7 EQARSHRGAAGLV
+7 
-20 GWCGG
+20 
-25 QSSMNLSGPFIKRPV
+25 MNLSGPFIKRPV

-99 GSIAGVN
+99 GAIAGVN

-136 QAAINASRTLLPSG
+136 QAAINASRNLLPSG

-219 QSLNQYGVAL
+219 QALNQYGVAL
-229 DDVRNT
+229 DDVRKT
-235 IANAN
+235 IADAN
-240 VRRPKGSVEDDQR
+240 VRRPKGSVEDAQR
-253 LWQVQANDQLEKAKD
+253 LWQIQANDQLEKAKD

-275 YNGGAALRLKD
+275 YADGAALRLKD

-368 AVALVILVVFLFLG
+368 AVVLVVLVVFLFLG

-446 RPMRA
+446 KPMQA
-451 AYLGAQEVGFT
+451 AYLGAKEVGFT

-481 GIIESLFREFS
+481 GIVESLFREFS

-532 SRRAND
+532 SRRTND

-544 ATSLDWVLRH
+544 AVSLDWVLRH
-554 KRLTLLSLFVTIG
+554 RRLTLLSLLITVG
-567 VNIALYV
+567 VNVALYV

-625 GFIGGN
+625 GFIGGG
-631 NGTNNAFMLVRL
+631 NGTNNAFMIVRL

-649 SISAQKVIERLRKE
+649 QLSAQKVIERLRKE

-683 GGREQTTSQY
+683 GGREQTSSQY

-702 GALRE
+702 GELRK

-714 ALKALPELTA
+714 ALRALPELTA

-729 GRGAR
+729 GAGAQ

-792 ITLKQV
+792 VTLKQV
-798 QVITADGARIP
+798 QVITADGARVP
-809 LSTIAHYENS
+809 LSTFAHYENS
-819 LENDRVSHE
+819 LEDDRVSHE

-837 FDMAEGVTVEQGGAA
+837 FDMAEGVTVEQGSAA

-862 PEDVIAKMAGTADA
+862 PEGVIAKMAGTADA
-876 FAATQKSQPWMILG
+876 FAATQKSQPFMILG
-890 ALVAVYLVLGVLYES
+890 ALLAVYLVLGVLYES

-959 ALQLERS
+959 ALQLERH
-966 QGMAPL
+966 QGLSPL

-1001 MSRAEGAEMR
+1001 LGRAEGAEMR
-1011 QPLGLTIIGGLI
+1011 QPLGLTIIGGLV

-1029 LYTTPVVYLYLDRL
+1029 LYTTPVVYLYLDKL
-1043 RHRFNKWR
+1043 RHRFNHWR

>member
-1 MQGPLR
+1 
-7 EQARSHRGAAGLV
+7 
-20 GWCGG
+20 
-25 QSSMNLSGPFIKRPV
+25 MNLSGPFIKRPV

-75 QASLPGA
+75 SASLPGA

-99 GSIAGVN
+99 GAIAGVN

-124 LDRDINGAAREV
+124 QDRDINGAAREV
-136 QAAINASRTLLPSG
+136 QAAINASRNLLPSG

-177 EKGQLYDLAS
+177 AKGELYDLAS
-187 TILSQSLSQVQG
+187 TILSQSLSQVPG

-219 QSLNQYGVAL
+219 QLLNQYGVAL

-240 VRRPKGSVEDDQR
+240 VRRPKGAVSDGDR
-253 LWQVQANDQLEKAKD
+253 NWQIQANDQLEKAKD
-268 YESLIIH
+268 YEPLIIR
-275 YNGGAALRLKD
+275 YQDGAALRLSH
-286 VAKVSDGVEDRY
+286 VAKVQDSVEDRY

-303 NDDAAV
+303 NNDAAV
-309 LLVINR
+309 LLVVNR

-326 EIKAQLP
+326 AIKAQLP

-382 NFRASLIPTLAV
+382 NLRASLIPTLAV
-394 PVSLVGTFAVM
+394 PVSLVGTFAIM

-441 IDEGV
+441 IDAGIA
-446 RPMRA
+446 PMKA
-451 AYLGAQEVGFT
+451 AMLGAKEVGFT

-481 GIIESLFREFS
+481 GIVESLFREFS
-492 ITLAAAIVVS
+492 ITLAASIVVS

-513 CARWLKPHTPGQEN
+513 CARWLKPHVPGTEN
-527 RLQRW
+527 AMQRW
-532 SRRAND
+532 SMRLNER
-538 WMVGKY
+538 MVAGY
-544 ATSLDWVLRH
+544 ARSLDWVLRH
-554 KRLTLLSLFVTIG
+554 KRLTLLSLLVTIG
-567 VNIALYV
+567 VNVALYV

-606 KMEIFRRAV
+606 KMEIFRKAV
-615 LKDEAVESVA
+615 LADPAVESVA

-631 NGTNNAFMLVRL
+631 GGTNNAVMIVRL
-643 KPIKER
+643 KPISER
-649 SISAQKVIERLRKE
+649 KISAQKVIERLRDT

-668 GAQLMLMADQDLQFG
+668 GGRLMLMADQDLQFG
-683 GGREQTTSQY
+683 GGREQTSSQY

-702 GALRE
+702 GELRT
-707 WYPKVVT
+707 WYPKVVA

-729 GRGAR
+729 GRGAQ
-734 QVTLIV
+734 QVTLVV

-792 ITLKQV
+792 QTLEQV
-798 QVITADGARIP
+798 QVITADGQRIP
-809 LSTIAHYENS
+809 LSAIAHYENS
-819 LENDRVSHE
+819 LQDDRVEHE
-828 GQFASESIA
+828 GQFASETVS
-837 FDMAEGVTVEQGGAA
+837 FDMAPGVSTEQGTAA

-857 AKVGL
+857 AKLGL
-862 PEDVIAKMAGTADA
+862 PEDVIAKMAGTGDA
-876 FAATQKSQPWMILG
+876 FAATQKSQPFMILG
-890 ALVAVYLVLGVLYES
+890 ALVAVYLVLGILYES

-923 LLSIYALGG
+923 LLSIYLTGG

-959 ALQLERS
+959 ALQLERTAGFS
-966 QGMAPL
+966 P
-972 ESIRSACL
+972 ENSIRSACL

-992 AILGALPLL
+992 AILGAVPLML
-1001 MSRAEGAEMR
+1001 STAEGAEMR

-1023 FSQVLT
+1023 FSQILT
-1029 LYTTPVVYLYLDRL
+1029 LYTTPVVYLYLDRA

-1051 GVRTDAALETPL
+1051 GVRTDAALDTPL

>member
-1 MQGPLR
+1 
-7 EQARSHRGAAGLV
+7 
-20 GWCGG
+20 
-25 QSSMNLSGPFIKRPV
+25 MNLSGPFIKRPV

-532 SRRAND
+532 SRRTND

-554 KRLTLLSLFVTIG
+554 KRLTLFSLFVTIG

-580 MPQQDTGQL
+580 LPQQDTGQL

-714 ALKALPELTA
+714 ALRALPELTA

-792 ITLKQV
+792 ITLTQV

-862 PEDVIAKMAGTADA
+862 PEDVIAKMAGTANA

-959 ALQLERS
+959 ALQLERN

-1001 MSRAEGAEMR
+1001 LSRAEGAEMR

-1029 LYTTPVVYLYLDRL
+1029 LYTTPVVYLYLDNL

-1051 GVRTDAALETPL
+1051 GVRTDVALETPL

>member
-1 MQGPLR
+1 
-7 EQARSHRGAAGLV
+7 
-20 GWCGG
+20 
-25 QSSMNLSGPFIKRPV
+25 MNLSGPFIKRPV

>member
-1 MQGPLR
+1 
-7 EQARSHRGAAGLV
+7 
-20 GWCGG
+20 
-25 QSSMNLSGPFIKRPV
+25 MNLSGPFIKRPV

-60 PVSPLPQMDFPVIVV
+60 PVAPLPQMDFPVIVV

-99 GSIAGVN
+99 GAIAGVN

-136 QAAINASRTLLPSG
+136 QAAINASRNLLPSG

-199 VGEVQIGGS
+199 VGEVQVGGS

-219 QSLNQYGVAL
+219 QLLNQYGVAL
-229 DDVRNT
+229 DDVRNA

-240 VRRPKGSVEDDQR
+240 QRRPKGSVEDEQR
-253 LWQVQANDQLEKAKD
+253 LWQIQANDQLEKARD
-268 YESLIIH
+268 YEPLIIH
-275 YNGGAALRLKD
+275 YNNGAALRLKD

-333 ALQAVLPASVKLNL
+333 ALQAMLPASVKLNL

-368 AVALVILVVFLFLG
+368 AVALVILVVYLFLG

-394 PVSLVGTFAVM
+394 PVSLVGTFAIM

-441 IDEGV
+441 IDEGIA
-446 RPMRA
+446 PMKA
-451 AYLGAQEVGFT
+451 AYLGAKEVGFT

-532 SRRAND
+532 SRRSND
-538 WMVGKY
+538 WMMGKY

-554 KRLTLLSLFVTIG
+554 RRLTLLSLLLTIG
-567 VNIALYV
+567 VTVALYV

-615 LKDEAVESVA
+615 LKDAAVESVA

-649 SISAQKVIERLRKE
+649 NISAQKVIERLRKE

-702 GALRE
+702 GELRQ

-714 ALKALPELTA
+714 ALRALPELTA

-729 GRGAR
+729 GRGAQ
-734 QVTLIV
+734 QVTLMV

-792 ITLKQV
+792 ITLNQV

-809 LSTIAHYENS
+809 LSAIAHYENS
-819 LENDRVSHE
+819 LEDDRVSHE
-828 GQFASESIA
+828 GQFASESIS
-837 FDMAEGVTVEQGGAA
+837 FDMAEGVTVEQGTAA

-857 AKVGL
+857 AKLGM
-862 PEDVIAKMAGTADA
+862 PEDVIVKMAGTADA
-876 FAATQKSQPWMILG
+876 FAATQKSQPFMILG
-890 ALVAVYLVLGVLYES
+890 ALLAVYLVLGVLYES

-923 LLSIYALGG
+923 LLSIYVLGG

-959 ALQLERS
+959 ALQLERH
-966 QGMAPL
+966 QGLDPL
-972 ESIRSACL
+972 QSIRSACL

-1001 MSRAEGAEMR
+1001 LGGAEGSEMR
-1011 QPLGLTIIGGLI
+1011 QPLGLTIIGGLV

-1043 RHRFNKWR
+1043 RHKFNHWR

>member
-1 MQGPLR
+1 
-7 EQARSHRGAAGLV
+7 
-20 GWCGG
+20 
-25 QSSMNLSGPFIKRPV
+25 MNLSGPFIKRPV

-99 GSIAGVN
+99 GAIAGVN

-136 QAAINASRTLLPSG
+136 QAAINASRNLLPSG

-446 RPMRA
+446 RPMKA

-532 SRRAND
+532 SQRTND

-574 VVPKTF
+574 IVPKTF

-649 SISAQKVIERLRKE
+649 NISAQKVIERLRKE

-683 GGREQTTSQY
+683 GGREQTSSQY

-714 ALKALPELTA
+714 ALRALPELTA

-809 LSTIAHYENS
+809 LSTFAHYENS

-828 GQFASESIA
+828 GQFASESIS
-837 FDMAEGVTVEQGGAA
+837 FDMAEGVTVEQGTAA

-862 PEDVIAKMAGTADA
+862 PEDVIVKMAGTADA
-876 FAATQKSQPWMILG
+876 FAATQKSQPFMILG

-959 ALQLERS
+959 ALQLERH

-1001 MSRAEGAEMR
+1001 LSRAEGAEMR
-1011 QPLGLTIIGGLI
+1011 QPLGLTIIGG
-1023 FSQVLT
+1023 
-1029 LYTTPVVYLYLDRL
+1029 
-1043 RHRFNKWR
+1043 
-1051 GVRTDAALETPL
+1051 

>member
-1 MQGPLR
+1 
-7 EQARSHRGAAGLV
+7 
-20 GWCGG
+20 
-25 QSSMNLSGPFIKRPV
+25 MNLSGPFIKRPV

-99 GSIAGVN
+99 GAIAGVN

-136 QAAINASRTLLPSG
+136 QAAINASRNLLPSG

-219 QSLNQYGVAL
+219 QALNQYGVAL
-229 DDVRNT
+229 DDVRKT
-235 IANAN
+235 IAGAN
-240 VRRPKGSVEDDQR
+240 VRRPKGSVEDGER
-253 LWQVQANDQLEKAKD
+253 LWQIQANDQLEKAKD

-275 YNGGAALRLKD
+275 YKDGAVLRLKD

-446 RPMRA
+446 KPMKA
-451 AYLGAQEVGFT
+451 AYLGAKEVGFT

-481 GIIESLFREFS
+481 GIVESLFREFS

-554 KRLTLLSLFVTIG
+554 RRLTLLSLIITVG
-567 VNIALYV
+567 VNVALYV

-606 KMEIFRRAV
+606 KMETFRRAV

-625 GFIGGN
+625 GFIGGT

-649 SISAQKVIERLRKE
+649 NLSAQKVIERLRKE

-714 ALKALPELTA
+714 ALRALPELTA

-729 GRGAR
+729 GRGAQ

-748 GVDMDMVTAV
+748 GVDMNMVTAV

-792 ITLKQV
+792 VTLNQV

-819 LENDRVSHE
+819 LEDDRVSHE

-837 FDMAEGVTVEQGGAA
+837 FDMAEGVTVEQGSAA

-876 FAATQKSQPWMILG
+876 FAATQKSQPFMILG
-890 ALVAVYLVLGVLYES
+890 ALLAVYLVLGVLYES

-959 ALQLERS
+959 ALQLERH
-966 QGMAPL
+966 QGLSPL

-1001 MSRAEGAEMR
+1001 LGRAEGAEMR

-1029 LYTTPVVYLYLDRL
+1029 LYTTPVVYLYLDKL

>member
-1 MQGPLR
+1 
-7 EQARSHRGAAGLV
+7 
-20 GWCGG
+20 
-25 QSSMNLSGPFIKRPV
+25 MNLSGPFIKRPV

-75 QASLPGA
+75 SASLPGA

-87 ASTVATPLERSF
+87 ASTVATPLERAF
-99 GSIAGVN
+99 GAIAGVN
-106 TMSSRSSQGSTR
+106 TMSSNSSQGSTR

-124 LDRDINGAAREV
+124 QDRDINGAAREV
-136 QAAINASRTLLPSG
+136 QAAINASRNLLPSG
-150 MRSMPTYK
+150 MKSMPTYK
-158 KVNPSQAPIMVLS
+158 KINPSQAPIMVLS
-171 LTSDVL
+171 LTSEVL
-177 EKGQLYDLAS
+177 SKGQLYDLAS
-187 TILSQSLSQVQG
+187 TILSQSLSQVPG

-219 QSLNQYGVAL
+219 QLLNQYGVSL

-240 VRRPKGSVEDDQR
+240 VRRPKGAVSDGER
-253 LWQVQANDQLEKAKD
+253 NWQIQANDQLEKAKD
-268 YESLIIH
+268 YEPLIIR
-275 YNGGAALRLKD
+275 YQDGAALRLSH
-286 VAKVSDGVEDRY
+286 VAKVKDSVEDRY

-303 NDDAAV
+303 NNDAAV
-309 LLVINR
+309 LLVVNR

-326 EIKAQLP
+326 AIKAQLP
-333 ALQAVLPASVKLNL
+333 ALQAVLPASVQLNL

-394 PVSLVGTFAVM
+394 PVSLVGTFAIM

-441 IDEGV
+441 IDAGV
-446 RPMRA
+446 APMKA
-451 AYLGAQEVGFT
+451 AMLGAKEVGFT

-481 GIIESLFREFS
+481 GIVESLFREFS
-492 ITLAAAIVVS
+492 ITLAASIVVS

-513 CARWLKPHTPGQEN
+513 CARWLKPHVPGTEN
-527 RLQRW
+527 AMQRW
-532 SRRAND
+532 SIRLNQR
-538 WMVGKY
+538 MVSGY
-544 ATSLDWVLRH
+544 ARSLDWVLRH
-554 KRLTLLSLFVTIG
+554 KRLTLLSLLVTIG
-567 VNIALYV
+567 VNVALYV

-606 KMEIFRRAV
+606 KMEIFRKAV
-615 LKDEAVESVA
+615 LADPAVESVA

-631 NGTNNAFMLVRL
+631 GGTNNAFMIVRL
-643 KPIKER
+643 KPISER
-649 SISAQKVIERLRKE
+649 KVSAQKVIERLRE
-663 MPKVP
+663 SMPKVP
-668 GAQLMLMADQDLQFG
+668 GGRLMLMADQDLQFG
-683 GGREQTTSQY
+683 GGRDQTSSQY

-702 GALRE
+702 GELRT
-707 WYPKVVT
+707 WYPKVV
-714 ALKALPELTA
+714 AAFKALPELTA

-729 GRGAR
+729 GRGAQ
-734 QVTLIV
+734 QVTLVV

-792 ITLKQV
+792 ETLNQV
-798 QVITADGARIP
+798 QVITADGQRIP
-809 LSTIAHYENS
+809 LSAIAHYENS
-819 LENDRVSHE
+819 LQNDRVSHD

-837 FDMAEGVTVEQGGAA
+837 FDLAPGVTLEQGTAA
-852 IERAI
+852 IERAV
-857 AKVGL
+857 AKLGL
-862 PEDVIAKMAGTADA
+862 PEEVIVKMAGTGDA
-876 FAATQKSQPWMILG
+876 FAATQKSQPFMILG
-890 ALVAVYLVLGVLYES
+890 ALVAVYLVLGILYES

-923 LLSIYALGG
+923 LLSIYLTGG

-959 ALQLERS
+959 ALQLERHS
-966 QGMAPL
+966 GLDPQA
-972 ESIRSACL
+972 SIRSACL

-992 AILGALPLL
+992 AILGALPLML
-1001 MSRAEGAEMR
+1001 SSAEGAEMR

-1023 FSQVLT
+1023 FSQILT

>member
-1 MQGPLR
+1 
-7 EQARSHRGAAGLV
+7 
-20 GWCGG
+20 
-25 QSSMNLSGPFIKRPV
+25 MNLSGPFIRRPV

-99 GSIAGVN
+99 GAIAGVN

-136 QAAINASRTLLPSG
+136 QAAINASRNLLPSG

-187 TILSQSLSQVQG
+187 TILSQSLSQVSG

-219 QSLNQYGVAL
+219 QLLNQYGVAL
-229 DDVRNT
+229 DDVRKT
-235 IANAN
+235 IAEAN
-240 VRRPKGSVEDDQR
+240 VRRPKGSVENSEQM
-253 LWQVQANDQLEKAKD
+253 WQVQANDQLEKAKD
-268 YESLIIH
+268 YEPLIIH
-275 YNGGAALRLKD
+275 YKDGAALRLKD

-368 AVALVILVVFLFLG
+368 AVALVILVVYLFLG
-382 NFRASLIPTLAV
+382 NLRASLIPTLAV

-441 IDEGV
+441 IDEGIA
-446 RPMRA
+446 PMKA
-451 AYLGAQEVGFT
+451 AYLGAKEVGFT

-513 CARWLKPHTPGQEN
+513 CARWLKPHVPGQEN
-527 RLQRW
+527 GLQRW
-532 SRRAND
+532 SQRTND
-538 WMVGKY
+538 WMVAKY
-544 ATSLDWVLRH
+544 ASSLDWVLRH
-554 KRLTLLSLFVTIG
+554 KRLTLLSLLVTIG

-599 SFSVMQP
+599 SFTVMQP
-606 KMEIFRRAV
+606 KMEIFRREV
-615 LKDEAVESVA
+615 LKDPAVESVA

-649 SISAQKVIERLRKE
+649 NISAQKVIERLRKE

-693 SYILQSGDL
+693 SYIIQSGDL

-714 ALKALPELTA
+714 ALRALPELTA

-729 GRGAR
+729 GRGAQ
-734 QVTLIV
+734 QVTLVV

-748 GVDMDMVTAV
+748 GIDMNMVTAV

-792 ITLKQV
+792 VTLNQV
-798 QVITADGARIP
+798 QVITADGARVP

-819 LENDRVSHE
+819 LEDDRVSHE
-828 GQFASESIA
+828 GQFASESIS
-837 FDMAEGVTVEQGGAA
+837 FDMAEGVTVEQGTAA

-857 AKVGL
+857 AKVGM
-862 PEDVIAKMAGTADA
+862 PEDVIVKMAGTADA
-876 FAATQKSQPWMILG
+876 FAATQKSQPFMILG
-890 ALVAVYLVLGVLYES
+890 ALLAVYLVLGVLYES

-923 LLSIYALGG
+923 LLSIYVLGG

-959 ALQLERS
+959 ALQLERH
-966 QGMAPL
+966 QGLSPL
-972 ESIRSACL
+972 DSIRSACL
-980 QRLRPILMTTLA
+980 LRLRPILMTTLA

-1001 MSRAEGAEMR
+1001 LSSAEGAEMR
-1011 QPLGLTIIGGLI
+1011 QPLGLTIIGGLV
-1023 FSQVLT
+1023 FSQILT

-1043 RHRFNKWR
+1043 RHKFNHWR

>member
-1 MQGPLR
+1 
-7 EQARSHRGAAGLV
+7 
-20 GWCGG
+20 
-25 QSSMNLSGPFIKRPV
+25 MNLSGPFIRRPV

-99 GSIAGVN
+99 GAIAGVN

-124 LDRDINGAAREV
+124 MDRDINGAAREV
-136 QAAINASRTLLPSG
+136 QAAINASRNLLPSG

-187 TILSQSLSQVQG
+187 TTLSQSLSQVPG

-219 QSLNQYGVAL
+219 QLLNQYGVAL

-240 VRRPKGSVEDDQR
+240 VRRPKGSIEDDQR
-253 LWQVQANDQLEKAKD
+253 MWQVQANDQLEKAKD
-268 YESLIIH
+268 YEPLIIR
-275 YNGGAALRLKD
+275 YQNGSALRLSD
-286 VAKVSDGVEDRY
+286 VAKVRDSVEDRY

-315 QAGANIIETVN
+315 QAGANIIKTVN
-326 EIKAQLP
+326 DIKAQLP

-368 AVALVILVVFLFLG
+368 AVALVILVVYLFLG

-441 IDEGV
+441 IDEGIA
-446 RPMRA
+446 PMKA

-492 ITLAAAIVVS
+492 ITLAASIVVS

-513 CARWLKPHTPGQEN
+513 CARWLTPHMPGKEN
-527 RLQRW
+527 RLQRA

-538 WMVGKY
+538 WMVKHY
-544 ATSLDWVLRH
+544 ASSLDWVLRH
-554 KRLTLLSLFVTIG
+554 KRLTLLSLFITIG

-580 MPQQDTGQL
+580 LPQQDTGQL
-589 IGFVRGDDGL
+589 IGFVRGDNGL
-599 SFSVMQP
+599 SFNVMQP

-625 GFIGGN
+625 GFIGGT

-649 SISAQKVIERLRKE
+649 NISAQKVIERLRKE
-663 MPKVP
+663 MPKVA

-693 SYILQSGDL
+693 TYILQSGDL
-702 GALRE
+702 SALRE
-707 WYPKVVT
+707 WYPKVVA

-729 GRGAR
+729 GRGAA
-734 QVTLIV
+734 QVTLVV

-748 GVDMDMVTAV
+748 GVDMSMVTAV

-792 ITLKQV
+792 ITLNQV
-798 QVITADGARIP
+798 QVITAAGARIP
-809 LSTIAHYENS
+809 LSAIAHYENS

-828 GQFASESIA
+828 GQFASESVS
-837 FDMAEGVTVEQGGAA
+837 FDMAEGVTVEQGSAA

-857 AKVGL
+857 AKLGL
-862 PEDVIAKMAGTADA
+862 PEEVIAKMAGTADA

-905 YIHPL
+905 YVHPL

-923 LLSIYALGG
+923 LLSIYVLGG

-959 ALQLERS
+959 ALQLERH
-966 QGMAPL
+966 QGMEPL

-980 QRLRPILMTTLA
+980 LRLRPILMTTLA

-1001 MSRAEGAEMR
+1001 LSTAEGAEMR

-1029 LYTTPVVYLYLDRL
+1029 LFTTPVVYLYLDRL
-1043 RHRFNKWR
+1043 RHRVNRWR
-1051 GVRTDAALETPL
+1051 GVRTDASLETPL

>member
-1 MQGPLR
+1 
-7 EQARSHRGAAGLV
+7 
-20 GWCGG
+20 
-25 QSSMNLSGPFIKRPV
+25 MNLSGPFIRRPV

-75 QASLPGA
+75 QANLPGA

-87 ASTVATPLERSF
+87 AATVATPLERKL
-99 GSIAGVN
+99 GSIAGVS
-106 TMSSRSSQGSTR
+106 TLTSSSNQGSTR
-118 VILQFD
+118 VIIGFEMG
-124 LDRDINGAAREV
+124 RDIDGAAREV
-136 QAAINASRTLLPSG
+136 QAAINATRNLLPSG

-158 KVNPSQAPIMVLS
+158 KINPSQAPIMVLS

-177 EKGQLYDLAS
+177 QKGQLYDLAD
-187 TILSQSLSQVQG
+187 TILAQSLAQVSG

-213 RIELEP
+213 RISLEP
-219 QSLNQYGVAL
+219 QLLNQYGLSL
-229 DDVRNT
+229 DEVRT
-235 IANAN
+235 AVANAN
-240 VRRPKGSVEDDQR
+240 QRRPMGFVEDAER
-253 LWQVQANDQLEKAKD
+253 NWQVRANDQLEKAKD
-268 YESLIIH
+268 YEPLVIRQE
-275 YNGGAALRLKD
+275 NGSILRLSD
-286 VAKVSDGVEDRY
+286 VASVTDGVENRY

-303 NDDAAV
+303 NDQSAV
-309 LLVINR
+309 LMVVNR
-315 QAGANIIETVN
+315 QTNANIIETV
-326 EIKAQLP
+326 EQIKAQLP
-333 ALQAVLPASVKLNL
+333 ALQSLLPASVKLDV

-357 TLHEAEMTLLI
+357 TLKEAEHTLLI
-368 AVALVILVVFLFLG
+368 AVALVILVVYLFLG
-382 NFRASLIPTLAV
+382 NLRASLIPSLAV

-405 YLYGFSLN
+405 YLCGFSLN

-441 IDEGV
+441 IEDGQP
-446 RPMRA
+446 PMRA
-451 AYLGAQEVGFT
+451 AFLGAKEVGFT

-471 AVFLSILFMG
+471 AVFVSILFMG
-481 GIIESLFREFS
+481 GIVRGLFQEFS
-492 ITLAAAIVVS
+492 ITLAAAIIVS

-513 CARWLKPHTPGQEN
+513 CARWLKPHREEQN

-532 SRRAND
+532 SEQVHQR
-538 WMVGKY
+538 MVGAY
-544 ATSLDWVLRH
+544 DRSLGWALRH
-554 KRLTLLSLFVTIG
+554 KRLTLVSLLVTIA

-574 VVPKTF
+574 VVPKTL

-589 IGFVRGDDGL
+589 MGFIRGDDSL
-599 SFSVMQP
+599 SFTVMQP
-606 KMEIFRRAV
+606 KMEVYRRA
-615 LKDEAVESVA
+615 LLQDPAVQSVA

-631 NGTNNAFMLVRL
+631 SGTNNAMVLVRL
-643 KPIKER
+643 KPISER
-649 SISAQKVIERLRKE
+649 RISAQQVIERLRKE
-663 MPKVP
+663 LPKVP
-668 GAQLMLMADQDLQFG
+668 GGRLYLMADQDLQLGG
-683 GGREQTTSQY
+683 GGRDQSTSQY
-693 SYILQSGDL
+693 LYTLQSGDL
-702 GALRE
+702 AALRE
-707 WYPKVVT
+707 WFPKVTT
-714 ALKALPELTA
+714 ALRALPELTA
-724 IDARE
+724 IDARD
-729 GRGAR
+729 GAGTQ
-734 QVTLIV
+734 QVTLVV

-748 GVDMDMVTAV
+748 GIDMDMVTTV

-778 QVVMEVNPKYAQDP
+778 QVVLEINPKYAWDP
-792 ITLKQV
+792 STLEQV
-798 QVITADGARIP
+798 QVITAEGARVP
-809 LSTIAHYENS
+809 LSSFARYENS
-819 LENDRVSHE
+819 LANDRVSHE
-828 GQFASESIA
+828 GQFASEDIA
-837 FDMAEGVTVEQGGAA
+837 FDVAEGYSPDQAMAA
-852 IERAI
+852 LERAV

-862 PEDVIAKMAGTADA
+862 PESVIAKLGGTADA
-876 FAATQKSQPWMILG
+876 FAKTQEGQPFMILG
-890 ALVAVYLVLGVLYES
+890 ALVLVYLVLGILYES

-923 LLSIYALGG
+923 LLALYATGG

-959 ALQLERS
+959 ALQFERND
-966 QGMAPL
+966 GMSPE
-972 ESIRSACL
+972 ESIRRACL
-980 QRLRPILMTTLA
+980 LRLRPILMTTLA

-1001 MSRAEGAEMR
+1001 LSRAEGAEMR
-1011 QPLGLTIIGGLI
+1011 QPLGLTIIGGLV

-1043 RHRFNKWR
+1043 RHRFNHWR